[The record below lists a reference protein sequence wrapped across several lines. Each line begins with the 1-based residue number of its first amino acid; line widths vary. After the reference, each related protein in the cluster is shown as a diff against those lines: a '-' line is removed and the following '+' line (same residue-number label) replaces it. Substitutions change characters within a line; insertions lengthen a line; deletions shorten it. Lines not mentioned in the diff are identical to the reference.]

1 MQQIKD
7 KNVPLLKEM
16 NIPYYVQIYD
26 IIYQMIQEDVLKE
39 GDTLPGE
46 NILAEYWNVS
56 RSTVRM
62 AVRKLEEDGYIY
74 KMQGKKT
81 MVTGQLARNKDG
93 LQHIS
98 NPCISS
104 CIDHITGTETRIRI
118 QNGGRLVGDMLG
130 YNGRVFTVMAM
141 DTRYYVGDTQ
151 VAASVA
157 MVPVLQLERM
167 GIAIDD
173 EEALKELVLSGLY
186 RKAGRSGLTMSAV
199 EWSREEPEQEAD
211 GLPEKKAGELPE
223 SGRKPEQG
231 SEAEPEYFQ
240 GSVVIVMEEVLW
252 ENEAPLSYH
261 KYRMD
266 SNWYRF
272 SLDRRR

>member
-1 MQQIKD
+1 MDYKEM
-7 KNVPLLKEM
+7 PLLKEM

-26 IIYQMIQEDVLKE
+26 IIYQLIQENVLQE

-104 CIDHITGTETRIRI
+104 CIDTITKVEAVISV
-118 QNGGRLVGDMLG
+118 QNGGRLIGDLLG
-130 YNGRVFTVMAM
+130 YNGKVFTAVAVDMK
-141 DTRYYVGDTQ
+141 YYVGEAY
-151 VAASVA
+151 VASSVA
-157 MVPVLQLERM
+157 IIPVLRLEQE
-167 GIAIDD
+167 GIAID
-173 EEALKELVLSGLY
+173 EEEKLKDLALSGLY
-186 RKAGRSGLTMSAV
+186 KRAGRSSLSMSAV
-199 EWSREEPEQEAD
+199 EWTEEVAD
-211 GLPEKKAGELPE
+211 QPQSPII
-223 SGRKPEQG
+223 
-231 SEAEPEYFQ
+231 
-240 GSVVIVMEEVLW
+240 IVMDEVLY
-252 ENEAPLSYH
+252 EDEAPLAYH

-272 SLDRRR
+272 TLDRRL

>member
-1 MQQIKD
+1 MQQITD
-7 KNVPLLKEM
+7 KNMPLLKEI

-26 IIYQMIQEDVLKE
+26 IIYQMIQDGVLKE

-46 NILAEYWNVS
+46 NILAEYWKVS

-104 CIDHITGTETRIRI
+104 CIDHITRTETSIRI

-130 YNGRVFTVMAM
+130 YNGRVFTVMAI

-157 MVPVLQLERM
+157 MVPVLQLEQA

-186 RKAGRSGLTMSAV
+186 RKAGRSSLTMSAM
-199 EWSREEPEQEAD
+199 EWSREEPEQRS
-211 GLPEKKAGELPE
+211 E
-223 SGRKPEQG
+223 S
-231 SEAEPEYFQ
+231 EPEYFQ

-252 ENEAPLSYH
+252 ENETPLSYH